1 MIEEHDDIAADAGE
15 ALAELDAIEAR
26 ILGSLIEKQA
36 TTPDA
41 YPLTLN
47 AVVAACNQKSNRDP
61 MTSYEPGEVGHA
73 LRQLEGKG
81 LVVGTL
87 SARASRYAHKFEL
100 VYNLTTR
107 QRALLALLMLRGP
120 QTLNEL
126 YARSERLAD
135 FPDADEVRTVL
146 DRLATRAPAMVVRLH
161 RAPGQRE
168 DRYMHLLCGEVTV
181 DTAMAADA
189 GASTKSAGGLSERV
203 AQLESLVAQLQ
214 EVVAELRARPGNG
227 IESSGD
233 ADGDDDA

>member
-1 MIEEHDDIAADAGE
+1 MDEQAGIPADEGT
-15 ALAELDAIEAR
+15 ALVELEAIEAR

-41 YPLTLN
+41 YPLSLN
-47 AVVAACNQKSNRDP
+47 AVVAACNQKSNREP
-61 MTSYEPGEVGHA
+61 TTNFEPGEVGHA

-81 LVVGTL
+81 LVAGTL
-87 SARASRYAHKFEL
+87 SARTSRYAHRFEIGYG
-100 VYNLTTR
+100 VTTR

-126 YARSERLAD
+126 TTRSERLAD

-146 DRLATRAPAMVVRLH
+146 DRLASRVPAMVVRLH

-168 DRYMHLLCGEVTV
+168 DRYMHLLCGPVTV
-181 DTAMAADA
+181 DMAMAADA
-189 GASTKSAGGLSERV
+189 ESPARASSGLGERV

-214 EVVAELRARPGNG
+214 EVVAELQTRPGNG
-227 IESSGD
+227 HVP
-233 ADGDDDA
+233 ADDDSSDA